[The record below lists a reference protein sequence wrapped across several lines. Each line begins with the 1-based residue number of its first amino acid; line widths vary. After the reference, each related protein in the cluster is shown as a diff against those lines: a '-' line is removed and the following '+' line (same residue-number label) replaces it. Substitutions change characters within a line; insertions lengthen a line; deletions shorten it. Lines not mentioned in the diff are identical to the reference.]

1 MSEIW
6 NPKGWKCSLLSCNDN
21 IFVEAIDEAEYQSDL
36 AYGKIISC
44 PHDDWLDNIDK
55 NNRVILF
62 KKNKNTFGF
71 ISSYDNLYH
80 GCYVIKVEDILGQ
93 FFNQEKTEE

>member
-44 PHDDWLDNIDK
+44 PHDDWLDNICK

-71 ISSYDNLYH
+71 ISSYH
-80 GCYVIKVEDILGQ
+80 HPPHPRYVIKVEDILGQ

>member
-44 PHDDWLDNIDK
+44 PHDNWLDDIGR
-55 NNRVILF
+55 NNKVILF

-71 ISSYDNLYH
+71 ISKDDVYH
-80 GCYVIKVEDILGQ
+80 YCYVIKSEDILGQ
-93 FFNQEKTEE
+93 FFNEEKE

>member
-1 MSEIW
+1 MSKIW
-6 NPKGWKCSLLSCNDN
+6 NPKGNKCSLLSCNDN
-21 IFVEAIDEAEYQSDL
+21 IFVEAIDSAEYQSDL

-44 PHDDWLDNIDK
+44 PYDDWLDNICK

-71 ISSYDNLYH
+71 VSSYDDLYH
-80 GCYVIKVEDILGQ
+80 GCYVIKAEDILGQ

>member
-21 IFVEAIDEAEYQSDL
+21 IFVEYIDEAEYQSDL
-36 AYGKIISC
+36 CYGKIISC
-44 PHDDWLDNIDK
+44 PHDYWLDDIAK
-55 NNRVILF
+55 NNKVILF

-71 ISSYDNLYH
+71 ISSYDDLYH
-80 GCYVIKVEDILGQ
+80 GCCVIKVEDILGY
-93 FFNQEKTEE
+93 FFNEEKE

>member
-6 NPKGWKCSLLSCNDN
+6 NPKENKCSLIENNDN
-21 IFVEAIDEAEYQSDL
+21 IFVEAIDSAEYQSDL
-36 AYGKIISC
+36 SYGKIISY
-44 PHDDWLDNIDK
+44 PLDVWLDNIYK
-55 NNRVILF
+55 TNSVILF

-80 GCYVIKVEDILGQ
+80 GCYVIKAEDILGQ
-93 FFNQEKTEE
+93 FFNQEEKEE